1 MILKGLLK
9 TAQTADAR
17 ISKYDTTIEGKVC
30 FTNGI
35 STITL
40 NTFDN
45 FNFLCLH
52 FERLRAITLC
62 WSLNIYVLYTLWMS
76 QRRLSKERHWFTWIS
91 DNKIQLSD
99 IFNTSFLRYGCLK
112 DVSKERHWFTWI
124 SDNKIQSS
132 DIFNTSFI
140 RYGCLKDVSKERY
153 LILWNYSWQIIIS
166 LNMHTY
172 QKLKNYSNKVLTNKS
187 NETANIIH

>member
-1 MILKGLLK
+1 MK

-91 DNKIQLSD
+91 DNKIQ
-99 IFNTSFLRYGCLK
+99 
-112 DVSKERHWFTWI
+112 
-124 SDNKIQSS
+124 SS